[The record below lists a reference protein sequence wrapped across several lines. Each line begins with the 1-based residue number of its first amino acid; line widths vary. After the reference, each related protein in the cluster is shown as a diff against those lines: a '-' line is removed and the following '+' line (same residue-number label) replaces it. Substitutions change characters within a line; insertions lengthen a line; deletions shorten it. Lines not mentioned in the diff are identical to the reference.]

1 MTESSKIVFEKYLRE
16 DRFPSIFCSGCG
28 DGNIMHFSAQA
39 LYEAGIEPRDLAI
52 FSGIGCCGR
61 MPGYFEVDGVHTTH
75 GRALAF
81 ATGAKVANTDLNVLV
96 FSGDGDSGAIGGN
109 HLIQA
114 CRRNIDLTLIII
126 NNRIYGMTGGQAAPT
141 TPQGAKSTTTP
152 YGNIEPPFDLSSLV
166 SSAGATYVA
175 KWTVAHQREC
185 IKSIRK
191 GLENEGFSC
200 IEILSP
206 CPTNY
211 GKRNKETLE
220 DTYEIFESL
229 PVLSRDDPVS
239 KNEYEEEKQKNRY
252 GWVLGILEDKK
263 EPEFSKKIEDVED
276 FAKLRKE

>member
-1 MTESSKIVFEKYLRE
+1 MTRPSQKVFDKYLRE

-28 DGNIMHFSAQA
+28 TGNIMHFSAQA
-39 LYEAGIEPRDLAI
+39 LYEAGIEPKDLAV

-61 MPGYFEVDGVHTTH
+61 MPGYFKVDGIHTTH

-81 ATGAKVANTDLNVLV
+81 ATGAKVANPDLNILV
-96 FSGDGDSGAIGGN
+96 FSGDGDTGAIGGN
-109 HLIQA
+109 HLIHA

-141 TPQGAKSTTTP
+141 TPEGAKSATSP
-152 YGNIEPPFDLSSLV
+152 YGNPEPPFDLSSLA

-175 KWTVAHQREC
+175 KWSTAHPQEC

-191 GLENEGFSC
+191 GLENDGFSC

-206 CPTNY
+206 CPTGY

-220 DTYEIFESL
+220 DTYDIFESL
-229 PVLSRDDPVS
+229 PVLSRDTPVP
-239 KNEYEEEKQKNRY
+239 KDEYEEEKRKNEY
-252 GWVLGILEDKK
+252 GWVLGIQEDK
-263 EPEFSKKIEDVED
+263 EETEFAKKISELSE
-276 FAKLRKE
+276 RQKE